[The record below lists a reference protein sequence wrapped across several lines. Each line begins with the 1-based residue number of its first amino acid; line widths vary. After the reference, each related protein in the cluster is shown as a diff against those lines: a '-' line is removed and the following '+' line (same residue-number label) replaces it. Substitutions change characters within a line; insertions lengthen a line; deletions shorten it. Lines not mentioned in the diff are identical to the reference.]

1 MNQNRAV
8 LGLGAGLFILSL
20 LGGCTLTPA
29 VTKERMSLGE
39 AGTAGLECR
48 REQQIGSSFKKT
60 ICAKPEDWK
69 KLDDKERRETD
80 LVFDIGRSGQNTNH
94 FNRGN

>member
-1 MNQNRAV
+1 MTRNR
-8 LGLGAGLFILSL
+8 LFLE
-20 LGGCTLTPA
+20 LGGGFAAIAVTVGCTTTPA
-29 VTKERMSLGE
+29 FTRERMTLGE
-39 AGTAGLECR
+39 AGITGLECR
-48 REQQIGSSFKKT
+48 REQELGSTFKKT

-69 KLDDKERRETD
+69 KLDDKQRRETD